1 MTRQKTFGVIAAG
14 LVLVL
19 LAGIVVWYFFF
30 RPGMKI
36 TTYFPTTVGIYSGTN
51 IRVLGIDVGKVSS
64 VTPVGDEVRVE
75 MNINRGVDL
84 PAEVHAMQMTPSLV
98 SDRFIQLAPAYSE
111 GPKLEGPDAEIPR
124 ERTATPVE
132 VDEIYQALADF
143 TEAMGADG
151 ANADGALSEFID
163 VTHENLVGNGEALGR
178 SITELAEASR
188 VFADGREDFFGTVR
202 NLQELSTALAENDAQ
217 VRNFN
222 TQMATF
228 SDFLAGERD
237 NLGAAINQ
245 LSFALDDVARF
256 VNDNREAL
264 SSNIDGL
271 AQVTGRVSQETDA
284 MREIIVA
291 IPIAISNLANA
302 YNAEAGALSARVN
315 LLELQDLGGTICG
328 LVDLQR
334 LYPGDSRFAE
344 LGRQMAPIIR
354 QCEGL
359 AEQVNAGVQSPGV
372 VLPLGIM
379 SNDLVQRSGPVPG
392 TVPGQFSPIPQ
403 TQNEQ
408 SFTAP
413 HGGGGQ

>member
-1 MTRQKTFGVIAAG
+1 MTRQRAIGAIAAG

-19 LAGIVVWYFFF
+19 LAGLVVWWFFF
-30 RPGMKI
+30 RPGMRI

-51 IRVLGIDVGKVSS
+51 VRVLGIDVGKVTS

-75 MNINRGVDL
+75 MRINRGIDL
-84 PAEVHAMQMTPSLV
+84 PADVHAMQMTPSLV
-98 SDRFIQLAPAYSE
+98 SDRFIQLAPAYTD
-111 GPKLEGPDAEIPR
+111 GPRLEGPDAEIPR

-132 VDEIYQALADF
+132 VDEIYAALAEF
-143 TEAMGADG
+143 TEAMGDRG

-188 VFADGREDFFGTVR
+188 TFANGREDFFSTVR
-202 NLQELSTALAENDAQ
+202 NLQELATALAENDAQ

-228 SDFLAGERD
+228 SDFLAGERE
-237 NLGAAINQ
+237 NLGGAINR

-264 SSNIDGL
+264 SSNVDGL
-271 AQVTGRVSQETDA
+271 AQITGRLSQETDA
-284 MREIIVA
+284 IREALIALPV
-291 IPIAISNLANA
+291 AISNLANA
-302 YNAEAGALSARVN
+302 YDAESGSLAARPN
-315 LLELQDLGGTICG
+315 LLELQDLGGTLCG
-328 LVDLQR
+328 LIDLQR
-334 LYPGDSRFAE
+334 LYPGDARFAE

-359 AEQVNAGVQSPGV
+359 AEQLNAGIRSPGV

-379 SNDLVQRSGPVPG
+379 SNDLIERGGPVPG
-392 TVPGQFSPIPQ
+392 TVPGQFAPLPQ
-403 TQNEQ
+403 TDNERT
-408 SFTAP
+408 FTAP
-413 HGGGGQ
+413 HLGGGQ